1 MNRDQPLCNISH
13 EGLGL
18 VTEPDIQV
26 PEIPGLKQEMTE
38 CPPDERSKLVKLR
51 VAAPPTRHTPILL
64 GPSIRPI
71 RV

>member
-1 MNRDQPLCNISH
+1 
-13 EGLGL
+13 